1 MLLDP
6 THLESDQVRAAREP
20 FAYVIASNQLPDAA
34 RRPLIDAFPTY
45 GSAGFFPYL
54 ATDCGATLQALVAEM
69 SAPAFADA
77 LGARLGIAH
86 LSSHPAMVTL
96 SDSVHRRHGTLHTDS
111 RSKIATALL
120 YLNDG
125 WTHGSAGC
133 LRLLESGDDI
143 DALAAPEIPPLYG
156 TLVAFRRSERS
167 FHGHLPFEGQRRVV
181 QVAWL
186 TGVDALARKTR
197 RGRWSRWIKSLL
209 GARDARI
216 GAGRSDSARHG

>member
-6 THLESDQVRAAREP
+6 SHLESDDVHAAREP
-20 FAYVIASNQLPDAA
+20 FAYVIAPRQLPDDAL
-34 RRPLIDAFPTY
+34 RPLIDAFPTY

-54 ATDCGATLQALVAEM
+54 AADCGMPLQKLVDQM
-69 SAPAFADA
+69 SGPEFADA

-86 LSSHPAMVTL
+86 LSAYPAMVTL

-111 RSKIATALL
+111 RAKIATALL

-125 WTHGSAGC
+125 WHHGSAGC
-133 LRLLESGDDI
+133 LRLLERGDDI
-143 DALAAPEIPPLYG
+143 DALAAPEIPPVYG
-156 TLVAFRRSERS
+156 TLVAFRRSDRS
-167 FHGHLPFEGQRRVV
+167 FHGHLPFEGQRRVI

-186 TGVDALARKTR
+186 TGVEELARKTR
-197 RGRWSRWIKSLL
+197 RGRWSRWVKSLL